1 MILNHPYFDTLSSGG
16 HELASEGWLP
26 NDLTWR
32 VFVSE
37 LLDLDEALGGY
48 RLLRLFVRCRRRFHQ
63 LENLDLVTVLVHNH
77 AAHSDSDIRVT
88 LVLKPDR
95 IDPVVKVDSMYAF
108 IRGFS

>member
-77 AAHSDSDIRVT
+77 AAHSDSDVRVT
-88 LVLKPDR
+88 LVLKPNR